1 MSLTLSETDRAEK
14 KPIEAGSHRA
24 VLYSLVDLGTQK
36 SNWDDK
42 EKWQA
47 KVRLTFELPDLT
59 DEFEV
64 VENGKTTKVEKPLV
78 VSTEKTRSLGQK
90 SSLRQLL
97 ESWRGQAFTS
107 AELKEFSLKNLLG
120 KSALINVIH
129 KTSNQGR
136 TYAAITGVSKLPKG
150 MKPAKPFNEPVYYE
164 IEEGEKGAFS
174 HLPEWLQEKIRASK
188 EFAEGKPA
196 KAAVAAGDDDIDETD
211 PDRVPF

>member
-1 MSLTLSETDRAEK
+1 VSLTLSETERAER

-120 KSALINVIH
+120 KSALVNIVH
-129 KTSNQGR
+129 KVSAQGR
-136 TYAAITGVSKLPKG
+136 TYAAITAVSRLPKG
-150 MKPAKPFNEPVYYE
+150 MKAAKPFNEPVYYE
-164 IEEGEKGAFS
+164 IEEGESGAFS
-174 HLPEWLQEKIRASK
+174 YLPEWLQEKIRAAK
-188 EFAEGKPA
+188 EFNKAKPV
-196 KAAVAAGDDDIDETD
+196 AVTASQDSDEDTD
-211 PDRVPF
+211 SVPF